1 LSLCDEFVASELI
14 VAFGISNC
22 LICFAGDLCSS
33 LFHKMF
39 GVRAMVGDQLDVN
52 VEMGLPL
59 EPPRF
64 DDSATAKAQPV
75 EPISR
80 RRFSNWF
87 GKGGAVRGMITTKS
101 RALALVVVAGLATGT
116 LGGIALVN
124 QSEQSSQTTQTAA
137 NESVSGLPNT
147 NFETT
152 ETGASGLLVTGA
164 VGNRRKIRGRQPIGG
179 QRAYRVA
186 VIR

>member
-1 LSLCDEFVASELI
+1 
-14 VAFGISNC
+14 
-22 LICFAGDLCSS
+22 
-33 LFHKMF
+33 
-39 GVRAMVGDQLDVN
+39 MVDDQRDVN
-52 VEMGLPL
+52 IKTGLPL

-80 RRFSNWF
+80 SRFSNWF

-101 RALALVVVAGLATGT
+101 RALALVVIAGLATGT

-124 QSEQSSQTTQTAA
+124 QSESSNQINQTTA
-137 NESVSGLPNT
+137 NESVSVLPNP
-147 NFETT
+147 NFETA
-152 ETGASGLLVTGA
+152 ETGARGLLLTGA
-164 VGNRRKIRGRQPIGG
+164 VGNRRKIRVRPRVGG

-186 VIR
+186 VIH